1 MKNRHESTLRADD
14 YEHVQLHVSHHAGS
28 DEVERKAVCATRM
41 GPCSFTETPSKWD
54 RGFTIPSVENSSI
67 HEQRFLFA

>member
-14 YEHVQLHVSHHAGS
+14 YEHVQLHVDSN
-28 DEVERKAVCATRM
+28 EVERRAVCATRM